1 MRAEFTAAPGMRP
14 YGQMPSNVAGAPATS
29 MRKLMSRVA
38 VGEVYV
44 PPPAFEKAAR
54 AFVHASVQNV
64 EGAVVLSRREMV
76 RACERAQGAI
86 DVAAKA
92 AEQAL
97 EIPPLGEGRG
107 KGKSPPASKSVAAA
121 AGAAL

>member
-1 MRAEFTAAPGMRP
+1 MELTAVPGMRP
-14 YGQMPSNVAGAPATS
+14 YGQIPFNVAGAFATS
-29 MRKLMSRVA
+29 MSKLMSRVA
-38 VGEVYV
+38 VGGVYV
-44 PPPAFEKAAR
+44 PPPAFESAAR
-54 AFVHASVQNV
+54 ALVHASVQNV
-64 EGAVVLSRREMV
+64 AAVVVLSSREMV
-76 RACERAQGAI
+76 RACERTQGAI
-86 DVAAKA
+86 DVVAEKA

>member
-1 MRAEFTAAPGMRP
+1 M
-14 YGQMPSNVAGAPATS
+14 
-29 MRKLMSRVA
+29 
-38 VGEVYV
+38 
-44 PPPAFEKAAR
+44 PPPAFESAAR
-54 AFVHASVQNV
+54 ALVHASVQNV
-64 EGAVVLSRREMV
+64 AAVVVLSSREMV
-76 RACERAQGAI
+76 RACERTQGAI
-86 DVAAKA
+86 DVVAEKA